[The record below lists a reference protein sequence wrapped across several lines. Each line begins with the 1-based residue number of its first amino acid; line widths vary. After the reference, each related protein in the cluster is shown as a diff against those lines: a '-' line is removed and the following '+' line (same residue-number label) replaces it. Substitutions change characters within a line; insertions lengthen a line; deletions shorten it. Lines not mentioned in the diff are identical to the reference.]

1 MHNAD
6 QVETGKDSH
15 SETYPKPIRKSL
27 TAS

>member
-15 SETYPKPIRKSL
+15 SETYPKPIRKPL
-27 TAS
+27 TAC